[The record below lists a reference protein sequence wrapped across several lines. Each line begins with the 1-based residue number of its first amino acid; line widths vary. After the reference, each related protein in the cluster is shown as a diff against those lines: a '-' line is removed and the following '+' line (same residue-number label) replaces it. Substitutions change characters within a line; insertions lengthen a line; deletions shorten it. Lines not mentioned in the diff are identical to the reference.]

1 MIPFASEEDYKEY
14 LSGRKAVIT
23 AAFAFY
29 SRQASQIIK
38 QYTFDNIDESDIPD
52 EVKMCCCELAEMI
65 YRDERSEQK
74 NGGISSESVQGW
86 SRSYEDTESRK
97 SALANAQRDCIYK
110 WLGNSGLLYSGV
122 RRC

>member
-1 MIPFASEEDYKEY
+1 MIIFASEDDYKAY

-23 AAFAFY
+23 AAFSFY

-38 QYTFDNIDESDIPD
+38 QHTFDNIDENNIPD

-65 YRDERSEQK
+65 YSDERSEQK
-74 NGGISSESVQGW
+74 NGGVSSESVQGW
-86 SRSYEDTESRK
+86 SKSYEDTESRK
-97 SALANAQRDCIYK
+97 TALRSAQRDCIYK
-110 WLGNSGLLYSGV
+110 WLGNSGLLFSGV

>member
-14 LSGRKAVIT
+14 LGGRKAVIT

-29 SRQASQIIK
+29 SRQASQLIK
-38 QYTFDNIDESDIPD
+38 QYTFDNIDESNISD

-65 YRDERSEQK
+65 YSDERSEQK

-97 SALANAQRDCIYK
+97 TALKNAQRNCIYK
-110 WLGNSGLLYSGV
+110 WLGNSGLLFSGV